1 VLPRRLHSSR
11 AEIQALAPDDRAF
24 RRTLTDEVAIDFP
37 SSGAAAAC
45 LRRSATDPEASTVV
59 SAEIVIDRV
68 QAAAGAR
75 VPVALSLR
83 HTCGGC
89 GGRGEVWDEPCDVCL
104 GEGHAERPHL
114 IEVRVPPG
122 AMHGDCLRFAI
133 TPRRGP
139 RTRVDVRLAVSARP

>member
-1 VLPRRLHSSR
+1 MLPRRLRSFR
-11 AEIQALAPDDRAF
+11 ADIQALAPDDRAF
-24 RRTLTDEVAIDFP
+24 RRSLTDEVAIDFP
-37 SSGAAAAC
+37 SAGVAVEC
-45 LRRSATDPEASTVV
+45 LRRSAVDPEASAVL

-68 QAAAGAR
+68 QAATGAR
-75 VPVALSLR
+75 VPVELALR

-89 GGRGEVWDEPCDVCL
+89 GGRGEVWNEPCDVCL
-104 GEGHAERPHL
+104 GEGHAVRPHW

-139 RTRVDVRLAVSARP
+139 RTRVDVRLAVTARP